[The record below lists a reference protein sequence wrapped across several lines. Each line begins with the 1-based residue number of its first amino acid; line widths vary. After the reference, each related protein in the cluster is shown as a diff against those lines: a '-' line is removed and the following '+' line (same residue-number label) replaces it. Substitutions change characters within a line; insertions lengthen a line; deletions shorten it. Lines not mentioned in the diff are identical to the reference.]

1 VLAALRFSSPDQ
13 GALGKLS
20 EPDWNKALD
29 FGDRTQLTL
38 ALDLPCREALPD
50 WVRERIDADR
60 ARNAQRWLRVK
71 AAYTEAADAL
81 QAAGLDFAVVKG
93 FSHCPLFTPDPRHRY
108 QSDIDLLFTESQL
121 VAARD
126 VALQLG
132 YEPITPFDRHPMNHL
147 PTLIRKTGYRWRG
160 LHYDPEIPVALEL
173 HFQLWNREI
182 ERISP
187 EGLERFWDRRQE
199 AEVDGIRFLTLHP
212 ADAVANASLHMLR
225 HLLRGSLRPF
235 HVYELAWLLHHSAGD
250 TELWTAWRDLHHEL
264 LRQLEA
270 ICFAI
275 AQRWF
280 DCQLPEQAREA
291 IQALPPDVSRWLAMY
306 AASPLEGWFRPNKDE
321 LWLHWSL
328 IHSTTGR
335 LDMLR
340 RRLVPERLPGPIGA
354 IFVPK
359 EQLTWRIRLRGRQ
372 RYLSFVSSRAIHH
385 LRALLPTARSAM
397 RWFWSGTGL
406 GSQYWQFFFAEAFF
420 DFGMFVFFF
429 LYNLYLLQLGFRE
442 DVLGLM
448 SGTMTA
454 GAVAGSLLAVVAM
467 QRFGIRRTLL
477 ASFALTATLSAL
489 RAYVTLVPGLLAL
502 SAAAG
507 IASAVWPVAFSPS
520 ITQLTNEK
528 NRPLGFSLMCSAGI
542 TIGIFGGLAAS
553 RMPGWL
559 TRLHLASSSIASYR
573 TSLFIGCA
581 IVLLALLPLSK
592 VQFGAVPPSERKLRR
607 PSPMLWRF
615 LIAMA
620 AWNLGTGALNPF
632 FNVFFTRRI
641 HLPVENIGYVFS
653 GSQIAQVLAILAA
666 PLVFRKFGLTRSI
679 AGMQLGTA
687 CALLGLAMVAGPW
700 WAAGAYAGYM
710 MSQYMSEPGMFT
722 LLMEG
727 VRVGERSS
735 ASSLNFLVSFS
746 GQAIAAATAGR
757 LLEHFGYPPVMIGA
771 AVICGVAALLF
782 RALLSDPKPAAP
794 SDS

>member
-1 VLAALRFSSPDQ
+1 
-13 GALGKLS
+13 
-20 EPDWNKALD
+20 
-29 FGDRTQLTL
+29 
-38 ALDLPCREALPD
+38 
-50 WVRERIDADR
+50 
-60 ARNAQRWLRVK
+60 
-71 AAYTEAADAL
+71 
-81 QAAGLDFAVVKG
+81 
-93 FSHCPLFTPDPRHRY
+93 
-108 QSDIDLLFTESQL
+108 
-121 VAARD
+121 
-126 VALQLG
+126 
-132 YEPITPFDRHPMNHL
+132 
-147 PTLIRKTGYRWRG
+147 
-160 LHYDPEIPVALEL
+160 
-173 HFQLWNREI
+173 
-182 ERISP
+182 
-187 EGLERFWDRRQE
+187 
-199 AEVDGIRFLTLHP
+199 
-212 ADAVANASLHMLR
+212 MLR

-235 HVYELAWLLHHSAGD
+235 HVYELAWMLHHSSGD
-250 TELWTAWRDLHHEL
+250 TALWTAWRDLHHESL
-264 LRQLEA
+264 HQLEA

-275 AQRWF
+275 AQLWF

-291 IQALPPDVSRWLAMY
+291 IDALPPDVSRWLAMY
-306 AASPLEGWFRPNKDE
+306 GASPLEGWFRPNKDE
-321 LWLHWSL
+321 LWLHWTL

-359 EQLTWRIRLRGRQ
+359 EQLTWRVRSQARW
-372 RYLSFVSSRAIHH
+372 RYLAMLSSRVIHH
-385 LRALLPTARSAM
+385 ARALLPTAKSAV

-442 DVLGLM
+442 DVLGLL

-454 GAVAGSLLAVVAM
+454 GSVAGSLLAVVAM

-477 ASFALTATLSAL
+477 ASFALTAVLSAL
-489 RAYVTLVPGLLAL
+489 RAYVTFVPGLLAL

-559 TRLHLASSSIASYR
+559 TRFHLASSGIASYR

-592 VQFGAVPPSERKLRR
+592 VQFGALPPSERKLRR

-632 FNVFFTRRI
+632 FNVFFVRRI
-641 HLPVENIGYVFS
+641 HLPVENVGYVFS
-653 GSQIAQVLAILAA
+653 ASQIAQVLAILAT
-666 PLVFRKFGLTRSI
+666 PLIFRKFGLTRSI

-687 CALLGLAMVAGPW
+687 FALLALAAAGGPW

-735 ASSLNFLVSFS
+735 ASSLNFLVTFS
-746 GQAIAAATAGR
+746 GQAIAAAAAGR

-771 AVICGVAALLF
+771 AVMCVVAALLF
-782 RALLSDPKPAAP
+782 RALLSDPKPTGP
-794 SDS
+794 LDS